1 MKCELCNSGRCEPE
15 QKLCEPCIEVIARL
29 WAIANSPGPAIHG
42 AGQTAD
48 KKANFQR
55 ASGAARPPSAVLL

>member
-1 MKCELCNSGRCEPE
+1 MKCELCNSGRREPE

-29 WAIANSPGPAIHG
+29 WAIANGSGLVIDG

-55 ASGAARPPSAVLL
+55 ASVAARPPFAVLP